1 MEESC
6 TSASLVQQT
15 KKGGPLSLLM
25 CNLTERVSC
34 EWTLMEPE
42 GKGLKGLLFESNMKP
57 GLQVREVEKQASR
70 MKNDII

>member
-1 MEESC
+1 
-6 TSASLVQQT
+6 
-15 KKGGPLSLLM
+15 M